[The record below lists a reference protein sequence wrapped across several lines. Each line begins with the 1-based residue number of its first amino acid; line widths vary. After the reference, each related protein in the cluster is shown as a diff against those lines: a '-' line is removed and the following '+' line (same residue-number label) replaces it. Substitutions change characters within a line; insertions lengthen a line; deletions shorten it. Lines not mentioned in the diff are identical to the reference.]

1 VNAPVAEELGLEQ
14 VLGNGGAVHLDE
26 LRLRSRAALV
36 DDTGDEPLAR
46 PRLAREED
54 GGQLLGSSLTCEEDA
69 NLLPKRHHAR
79 ALADQL
85 VAEVHGAL
93 IIDRGTL
100 EIQSPPDTRGRE
112 HGG

>member
-1 VNAPVAEELGLEQ
+1 
-14 VLGNGGAVHLDE
+14 
-26 LRLRSRAALV
+26 
-36 DDTGDEPLAR
+36 
-46 PRLAREED
+46 
-54 GGQLLGSSLTCEEDA
+54 
-69 NLLPKRHHAR
+69 
-79 ALADQL
+79 